1 MRDETSART
10 LDRARGIVNATSRLR
25 EPRSTVRMSRPRGG
39 SPRRSRAARPA
50 ALNTPSLRRMGPRQR
65 SFAAVVLVTLAAAV
79 SARAD
84 VQAEAGP
91 SRVSELESE
100 AKALAPLVRTPLAR
114 EFLSAVPR
122 LPRIPPRTVYRDSAR
137 TRAWTA
143 REAEQLADSM
153 RARLV
158 PRTLDEK
165 FYYDTRYGSPLAYA
179 RALEVLGQNG
189 VKGVRGMRVADFGCG
204 MLGQLRLLAENGA
217 TTIGI
222 DVDPL
227 LAALYSE
234 PGDQGAVGPGSVT
247 LATGQWPATEEMRH
261 TVGEQL
267 DLFISKNTLKNGY
280 LHPARPVDPRLLVH
294 LGVSDSE
301 FVAALA
307 RSVKKGGRVLIYN
320 LCPAPAPPDKP
331 YIPWADGRCPFPR
344 EMWTGA
350 GFRVLEFDRDD
361 SPAARAMGHALG
373 WDQGE
378 NGMKLDT
385 DLFATWSLF
394 QRK

>member
-1 MRDETSART
+1 M
-10 LDRARGIVNATSRLR
+10 LR
-25 EPRSTVRMSRPRGG
+25 PL
-39 SPRRSRAARPA
+39 RAA
-50 ALNTPSLRRMGPRQR
+50 ALVPFVLFGLSSNA
-65 SFAAVVLVTLAAAV
+65 FAEAAAN
-79 SARAD
+79 AA
-84 VQAEAGP
+84 P
-91 SRVSELESE
+91 SRVAELQDE
-100 AKALAPLVRTPLAR
+100 AKALGPLFKTALVHDFLA
-114 EFLSAVPR
+114 AVPK
-122 LPRIPPRTVYRDSAR
+122 LPSVQPRTVYRDSAR
-137 TRAWTA
+137 THAWSA
-143 REAEQLADSM
+143 REAEQLADSV

-158 PRTLDEK
+158 PRVLDEQ

-189 VKGVRGMRVADFGCG
+189 VKSARGLRVADFGCG

-227 LAALYSE
+227 LPALYSE
-234 PGDQGAVGPGSVT
+234 PGDQGAVGPGSVA
-247 LATGQWPATEEMRH
+247 LATGQWPATDEMRKA
-261 TVGEQL
+261 VGGEL

-280 LHPARPVDPRLLVH
+280 LHPAEKVDPRMLVH

-301 FVAALA
+301 FVASLA
-307 RSVKKGGRVLIYN
+307 RAVKKGGRVLIYN
-320 LCPAPAPPDKP
+320 LCPAPAPPGKP

-344 EMWTGA
+344 EMWTAA
-350 GFRVLEFDRDD
+350 GFKVVEFDRDD
-361 SPAARAMGHALG
+361 SSAARAMGHALG

-394 QRK
+394 LRK

>member
-1 MRDETSART
+1 M
-10 LDRARGIVNATSRLR
+10 
-25 EPRSTVRMSRPRGG
+25 PRPPNVLIAIIAFAASLPALA
-39 SPRRSRAARPA
+39 PAARSAAPA
-50 ALNTPSLRRMGPRQR
+50 GDTPSRVAQL
-65 SFAAVVLVTLAAAV
+65 
-79 SARAD
+79 
-84 VQAEAGP
+84 QAEA
-91 SRVSELESE
+91 
-100 AKALAPLVRTPLAR
+100 KTLAPLFKTPLVR
-114 EFLSAVPR
+114 DFLAAVPK
-122 LPRIPPRTVYRDSAR
+122 LPSVEPRTVYRDSAR
-137 TRAWTA
+137 THAWTA
-143 REAEQLADSM
+143 RQAEQLPDSV
-153 RARLV
+153 RAKLV
-158 PRTLDEK
+158 SRTLDEQ

-179 RALEVLGQNG
+179 RALEVLGRNG

-247 LATGQWPATEEMRH
+247 LATGQWPATDEMRR
-261 TVGEQL
+261 TVDEQL

>member
-1 MRDETSART
+1 MPRPP
-10 LDRARGIVNATSRLR
+10 IVLLAIFAVATSL
-25 EPRSTVRMSRPRGG
+25 
-39 SPRRSRAARPA
+39 PA
-50 ALNTPSLRRMGPRQR
+50 
-65 SFAAVVLVTLAAAV
+65 LAADAPSRV
-79 SARAD
+79 AEL
-84 VQAEAGP
+84 QAEA
-91 SRVSELESE
+91 
-100 AKALAPLVRTPLAR
+100 KTLAPLFKTPLVR
-114 EFLSAVPR
+114 DFLAAVPK
-122 LPRIPPRTVYRDSAR
+122 LPNIEPRTVYRDSAR
-137 TRAWTA
+137 THAWSA
-143 REAEQLADSM
+143 RQAEQFPDSV
-153 RARLV
+153 RAKLV
-158 PRTLDEK
+158 PRTLDEQ

-189 VKGVRGMRVADFGCG
+189 VKSVRGYRVADFGCG

-234 PGDQGAVGPGSVT
+234 SGDQGAVGAGSVK
-247 LATGQWPATEEMRH
+247 LATGQWPATDEMKSA
-261 TVGEQL
+261 VGEQL

-280 LHPARPVDPRLLVH
+280 LHPAEQVDPRMLVH
-294 LGVSDSE
+294 TGVSDSE

-320 LCPAPAPPDKP
+320 LCPAPAPPGTP

-344 EMWTGA
+344 EMWTAA
-350 GFRVLEFDRDD
+350 GFKVVEFDRDD

-378 NGMKLDT
+378 HGMKLDT

-394 QRK
+394 QHR